1 MTVKTKKYQLQNKT
15 YISIALKSVLLEFWW
30 VWFVP
35 VAVMLVPL
43 FVEGALGWCIGISI
57 TLIVLYILFW
67 LIQFAG
73 VTQLEQNKILFEKLS
88 YEIDSRYIMIK
99 LDSKRGMPVNWET
112 IKKVK
117 KGKDHLLL
125 FMSKVQFIYFP
136 AKIFKTE
143 NDMRFVETILKRKNL
158 LKE

>member
-1 MTVKTKKYQLQNKT
+1 MTVKTKKYQLDNKT

-30 VWFVP
+30 AWLVP
-35 VAVMLVPL
+35 VAIMLIPL

-73 VTQLEQNKILFEKLS
+73 VTQLEQNKILFERLS
-88 YEIDSRYIMIK
+88 YEIDSRYVMIK
-99 LDSKRGMPVNWET
+99 IDSKRGMPVNWEA
-112 IKKVK
+112 IKRVK
-117 KGKDHLLL
+117 KGKDHFLL
-125 FMSKVQFIYFP
+125 FMSKVQFIYLP
-136 AKIFKTE
+136 NKVFKTE
-143 NDMRFVETILKRKNL
+143 NDIRFTEAILKRKNL

>member
-1 MTVKTKKYQLQNKT
+1 MTVKTKKYQLDNKT

-35 VAVMLVPL
+35 VAIMLVPL
-43 FVEGALGWCIGISI
+43 FVEGALGWSIGISI

-73 VTQLEQNKILFEKLS
+73 VTQLEQNKILFERLS
-88 YEIDSRYIMIK
+88 YEIDSRYVMIK
-99 LDSKRGMPVNWET
+99 LDSKRGMPVNWDA

-117 KGKDHLLL
+117 KGKDHFLL
-125 FMSKVQFIYFP
+125 FMSKVQFIYLP
-136 AKIFKTE
+136 DKIFRNE
-143 NDMRFVETILKRKNL
+143 NDIRFTEAILKRKNL
-158 LKE
+158 LKD